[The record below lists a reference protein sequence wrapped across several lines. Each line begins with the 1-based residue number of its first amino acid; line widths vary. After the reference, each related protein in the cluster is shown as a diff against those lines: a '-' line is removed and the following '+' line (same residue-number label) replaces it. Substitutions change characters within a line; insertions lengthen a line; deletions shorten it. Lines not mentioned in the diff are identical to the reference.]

1 MTKVILVE
9 ESSHYDAC
17 AVCEGLIDKS
27 PNRCS
32 KCLVICHDRC
42 MDPQSSNGDA
52 CVNCVA
58 TGAQLRDQQDYTAQT
73 NSVKLND
80 SVDASLDPNHHN
92 PPSSEVAIPV
102 TSSLSHLGSCL
113 VLVVIIQNCRL
124 LQNQQIHRRIRV

>member
-1 MTKVILVE
+1 MTKAILVE

-17 AVCEGLIDKS
+17 AVCEGLIEKS

-32 KCLVICHDRC
+32 KCLVICHDKC
-42 MDPQSSNGDA
+42 MDPQSSDGDA
-52 CVNCVA
+52 CLNCVA
-58 TGAQLRDQQDYTAQT
+58 TGAQLRDQQDYTAQS

-113 VLVVIIQNCRL
+113 VLVVIIQNFRL
-124 LQNQQIHRRIRV
+124 L